1 MSDLI
6 ELYQKRCPYKIVDV
20 VQSLDF
26 NFDLDRL
33 RREIFKFIIDNN
45 FGFSA
50 VSLRLPE
57 NENNFASSTE
67 ILEATGVDI
76 YELTTLPHPYNVR
89 DNSEYTKWH
98 PDLINSYVASLVP
111 RLEEYC
117 GFKIGRIRL
126 GWLQPDSGYPIHVD
140 LEPLRLHIPLFT
152 NDLAYFIHDR
162 KIYNMKYG
170 KLWHLITTKIHTAY
184 NFGKLPRLHLIFS
197 TYPDVELES
206 EIKRIATHTQV
217 KQNFVDQIS
226 EQGIDKY
233 SLSQL
238 FHIANVNTKNKAESL
253 RELKRIFDLLS

>member
-1 MSDLI
+1 MSDLLD
-6 ELYQKRCPYKIVDV
+6 LYQKRCPYKIVDV

-26 NFDLDRL
+26 EFDLEQV
-33 RREIFKFIIDNN
+33 RREIFKFIVDNN

-57 NENNFASSTE
+57 NENNFTSDTE
-67 ILEATGVDI
+67 ILEDTGVDI
-76 YELTTLPHPYNVR
+76 HELTTPPYPYNVK
-89 DNSEYTKWH
+89 DNSEYLKWH

-126 GWLQPDSGYPIHVD
+126 GWLQPNSGYPMHVD

-152 NDLAYFIHDR
+152 NSLAYIIHDE
-162 KIYNMKYG
+162 KMYNMKYG
-170 KLWHLITTKIHTAY
+170 KLWHLISTKIHTAY

-197 TYPDVELES
+197 TYTDLELES
-206 EIKRIATHTQV
+206 EIKKIADYDQV
-217 KQNFVDQIS
+217 KQNFVGQIT

-233 SLSQL
+233 SLLEL
-238 FHIANVNTKNKAESL
+238 FNITNPNSENKIESL
-253 RELKRIFDLLS
+253 RELKRIFDLLP

>member
-6 ELYQKRCPYKIVDV
+6 ELYQKRCSYKIVDV

-26 NFDLDRL
+26 EFDPEQL
-33 RREIFKFIIDNN
+33 RREIFKFIVDNN

-57 NENNFASSTE
+57 NENNFASDKE
-67 ILEATGVDI
+67 ILEATGIDI
-76 YELTTLPHPYNVR
+76 YDLTTLPYP
-89 DNSEYTKWH
+89 DNIKADSEYTKWH

-111 RLEEYC
+111 GLEEYC

-197 TYPDVELES
+197 TYTDVELES
-206 EIKRIATHTQV
+206 EIKKIATHTQV

-233 SLSQL
+233 SLLQMFNITNL
-238 FHIANVNTKNKAESL
+238 NNKNKAESL